1 MKELGF
7 APGFEPR
14 LFQISNASGYIHMR
28 ELYNFQQDDLSN
40 NDVMILDAGEEVG
53 STNFMIHSLH
63 NEVHIRLDI
72 CYNSSKNKYED
83 RYLDVIIPASPL
95 LQLILTQW
103 LEQEEAQFVM
113 WGQDTIAR
121 LPPTPSWLYLTPG
134 LRMVNR
140 IVCKHA
146 SDKNNL
152 R

>member
-1 MKELGF
+1 MFYFNKKPAALYL
-7 APGFEPR
+7 PR
-14 LFQISNASGYIHMR
+14 WGCVYVDECAS
-28 ELYNFQQDDLSN
+28 ECSDDNRATMDL
-40 NDVMILDAGEEVG
+40 MTQELDAGEEVG

-121 LPPTPSWLYLTPG
+121 PPPTPSWLYLTPG